1 MTEKKPAAPAAG
13 DKTESA
19 TTTAADK
26 SSRGKAPAKGSSLA
40 KGSLSAEGSSS
51 AKGSLSAEGS
61 SLAKGSLSAEG
72 SSSAE
77 GSLSAEGSKPVG
89 GSKQSFSWFKTLL
102 LFLLI
107 AVLAGSSWFGW
118 MQWQQRTVLA
128 DSLQASLVALDN
140 KIDQQRQA
148 SVRVEQQQL
157 QTINDLQDQLYS
169 LRLLTN
175 RQAEQILTL
184 GTATRGDW
192 LLAEAAY
199 LVRLANQRLQ
209 VERSIE
215 NPLAI
220 LQNVDNIF
228 IQLNDAELL
237 AVRNA
242 LAVDI
247 AALRMTE
254 RVDRDGIY
262 LELQAISAA
271 LETLT
276 VLEPTADSEVPQRS
290 NSAERGPATLAEIF
304 ERLATKFAG
313 LIIVQK
319 RQQPI
324 EPLLTQAEQTMVR
337 QNLYLLLQ
345 QAQSALLREEQ
356 LIYSSSL
363 DKTETLLR
371 RYFQLNNESEALLAR
386 LQALSKRAVS
396 QSLPDIS
403 GSQKA
408 IQTALNLRHGG
419 SADEGSD

>member
-1 MTEKKPAAPAAG
+1 VTEKKPAAPAAG

-26 SSRGKAPAKGSSLA
+26 SRRGKAPAKGSSLA
-40 KGSLSAEGSSS
+40 EGSLSAEGSSSAEGSLSAEGSSS
-51 AKGSLSAEGS
+51 AK
-61 SLAKGSLSAEG
+61 
-72 SSSAE
+72 

-102 LFLLI
+102 LLLLI

>member
-26 SSRGKAPAKGSSLA
+26 SRRGKAPAKGSSL
-40 KGSLSAEGSSS
+40 
-51 AKGSLSAEGS
+51 
-61 SLAKGSLSAEG
+61 
-72 SSSAE
+72 AE

-102 LFLLI
+102 LLLLI
-107 AVLAGSSWFGW
+107 AVLAGSAWFGW

-371 RYFQLNNESEALLAR
+371 RYFQLNNESEALVAR

-419 SADEGSD
+419 SADEGSA

>member
-1 MTEKKPAAPAAG
+1 M
-13 DKTESA
+13 
-19 TTTAADK
+19 
-26 SSRGKAPAKGSSLA
+26 
-40 KGSLSAEGSSS
+40 
-51 AKGSLSAEGS
+51 
-61 SLAKGSLSAEG
+61 
-72 SSSAE
+72 
-77 GSLSAEGSKPVG
+77 
-89 GSKQSFSWFKTLL
+89 
-102 LFLLI
+102 
-107 AVLAGSSWFGW
+107 
-118 MQWQQRTVLA
+118 
-128 DSLQASLVALDN
+128 
-140 KIDQQRQA
+140 
-148 SVRVEQQQL
+148 
-157 QTINDLQDQLYS
+157 
-169 LRLLTN
+169 
-175 RQAEQILTL
+175 
-184 GTATRGDW
+184 
-192 LLAEAAY
+192 AEAAY

-371 RYFQLNNESEALLAR
+371 RYFQLNNESEALVGR

>member
-26 SSRGKAPAKGSSLA
+26 SRRGKAPAKGSSLA
-40 KGSLSAEGSSS
+40 
-51 AKGSLSAEGS
+51 
-61 SLAKGSLSAEG
+61 EG

-77 GSLSAEGSKPVG
+77 GSLSAEGSSSAEGSKPVG

-102 LFLLI
+102 LLLLI
-107 AVLAGSSWFGW
+107 AVLAGSAWFGW

-313 LIIVQK
+313 LIVVQK

-371 RYFQLNNESEALLAR
+371 RYFQLNNESEALVAR

>member
-1 MTEKKPAAPAAG
+1 MTEKKSAAPAAG

-26 SSRGKAPAKGSSLA
+26 SRRGKAPAKGSSLA
-40 KGSLSAEGSSS
+40 EGSS
-51 AKGSLSAEGS
+51 
-61 SLAKGSLSAEG
+61 
-72 SSSAE
+72 
-77 GSLSAEGSKPVG
+77 SAEGSKPVG

-102 LFLLI
+102 LLLLI
-107 AVLAGSSWFGW
+107 AVLAGSAWFGW

-371 RYFQLNNESEALLAR
+371 RYFQLNNESEALVAR

>member
-26 SSRGKAPAKGSSLA
+26 SRRGKAPAKGSSLA
-40 KGSLSAEGSSS
+40 E
-51 AKGSLSAEGS
+51 GSLSAEGS
-61 SLAKGSLSAEG
+61 SLAKGSS
-72 SSSAE
+72 
-77 GSLSAEGSKPVG
+77 SAEGSKPVG

-102 LFLLI
+102 LLLLI
-107 AVLAGSSWFGW
+107 AVLAGSAWFGW

-313 LIIVQK
+313 LIVVQK

-371 RYFQLNNESEALLAR
+371 RYFQLNNESEALVAR

>member
-1 MTEKKPAAPAAG
+1 VVTEKKPAAPAAG

-40 KGSLSAEGSSS
+40 E
-51 AKGSLSAEGS
+51 
-61 SLAKGSLSAEG
+61 GSLSAEG

-371 RYFQLNNESEALLAR
+371 RYFQLNNESEALVAR

>member
-19 TTTAADK
+19 TTTAAHK
-26 SSRGKAPAKGSSLA
+26 SRRGKAPAKGSSLA

-51 AKGSLSAEGS
+51 AKGS
-61 SLAKGSLSAEG
+61 
-72 SSSAE
+72 SSAE
-77 GSLSAEGSKPVG
+77 GSTPVG

-102 LFLLI
+102 LLLLI
-107 AVLAGSSWFGW
+107 AVLAGSAWFGW

>member
-1 MTEKKPAAPAAG
+1 
-13 DKTESA
+13 
-19 TTTAADK
+19 
-26 SSRGKAPAKGSSLA
+26 
-40 KGSLSAEGSSS
+40 
-51 AKGSLSAEGS
+51 
-61 SLAKGSLSAEG
+61 
-72 SSSAE
+72 
-77 GSLSAEGSKPVG
+77 
-89 GSKQSFSWFKTLL
+89 
-102 LFLLI
+102 
-107 AVLAGSSWFGW
+107 VLAGSAWFGW

-313 LIIVQK
+313 LIVVQK

-371 RYFQLNNESEALLAR
+371 RYFQLNNESEALVAR

>member
-1 MTEKKPAAPAAG
+1 VTEKKPAAPAAG

-26 SSRGKAPAKGSSLA
+26 SRRGKAPAKGSSLA
-40 KGSLSAEGSSS
+40 EGSLSAEGSS
-51 AKGSLSAEGS
+51 
-61 SLAKGSLSAEG
+61 
-72 SSSAE
+72 
-77 GSLSAEGSKPVG
+77 SAEGSKPVG

-102 LFLLI
+102 LLLLI
-107 AVLAGSSWFGW
+107 AVLAGSAWFGW

-371 RYFQLNNESEALLAR
+371 RYFQLNNESEALVAR